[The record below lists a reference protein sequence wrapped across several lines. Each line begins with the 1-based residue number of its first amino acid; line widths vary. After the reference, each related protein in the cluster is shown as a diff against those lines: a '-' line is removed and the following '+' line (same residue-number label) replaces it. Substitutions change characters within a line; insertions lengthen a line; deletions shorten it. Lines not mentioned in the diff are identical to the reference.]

1 MKSTED
7 SKEASENS
15 PSVETL
21 ERMRGEARAEV
32 GSAKGIWKRVRSAIR
47 YGWLWLLVKAGQATW
62 KKILGIIVL
71 IVVAILAISFS
82 PLEEEPAYGLDH
94 DFAIESPEFIPT
106 ISGATDTPFLPGNR
120 IDILPNG
127 DLFYP
132 AMLEGIR
139 QAQKSIT
146 VEAYIY
152 WAGET
157 GRRFADALAGKASS
171 GLQVKI
177 LLDAV
182 GSSSIS
188 DEILETLTTG
198 GCQVRWYRPIRW
210 YTIRRFNNRTHRK
223 SLIIDGRIGF
233 TGGAGI
239 ADHWTGNAED
249 PDHWRD
255 TQVRIE
261 GPAVATLQAG
271 FSRNWLETTGEL
283 ISGETYYPVHQ
294 PAGPLTVQ
302 SILSSPETGSSTVR
316 IMYYLSIVCARK
328 SIFIANPYFVPDEQA
343 IRILVEAKQRGVD
356 VKIMVSGKHN
366 DNFVAHNNST
376 RLYGRLLEAGV
387 EIYEYNKTMM
397 HHKYMVCDGV
407 WSTVGTTNFDN
418 RSFALNDENNVCV
431 YDQPFASHWSQ
442 MFVVDMDACDLV
454 DLETWKNRGI
464 TRKLSELLASFL
476 RDQV

>member
-1 MKSTED
+1 MKTGEE
-7 SKEASENS
+7 SKEAIES
-15 PSVETL
+15 SVETL
-21 ERMRGEARAEV
+21 ERMREQAGADA
-32 GSAKGIWKRVRSAIR
+32 GSSKGIFRRLGRAIK
-47 YGWLWLLVKAGQATW
+47 YGWLWLLVRAARATW
-62 KKILGIIVL
+62 KKILGVL
-71 IVVAILAISFS
+71 ALVLAVILFISFQ
-82 PLEEEPAYGLDH
+82 PLEEEPTYGLDH
-94 DFAIESPEFIPT
+94 DFAIESSEFLST

-120 IDILPNG
+120 IDVMPNG
-127 DLFYP
+127 DRFYP
-132 AMLEGIR
+132 AMLAGIE
-139 QAQKSIT
+139 QAQKSVT

-152 WAGET
+152 WAGDI
-157 GRRFADALAGKASS
+157 GRRFADALAAKASS

-188 DEILETLTTG
+188 DDIMKTLTDG
-198 GCQVRWYRPIRW
+198 GCQVRWYRPVRW

-223 SLIIDGRIGF
+223 SLIIDGRLGF

-239 ADHWTGNAED
+239 ADHWKGNAED

-255 TQVRIE
+255 TQIRLE

-271 FSRNWLETTGEL
+271 FARNWLETTDEL
-283 ISGETYYPVHQ
+283 ISGEIYYPPYQ
-294 PAGPLTVQ
+294 SPGPLAVQ

-343 IRILVEAKQRGVD
+343 IRILAEAKRRGVD

-366 DNFVAHNNST
+366 DNWFAHNNST
-376 RLYGRLLEAGV
+376 RLYGKLLEAGV
-387 EIYEYNKTMM
+387 EIYEYDKTMM

-431 YDQPFASHWSQ
+431 YDQSFASQWSQ
-442 MFVVDMDACDLV
+442 MFLGDIADCNLV
-454 DLETWKNRGI
+454 DLETWRNRGI
-464 TRKLSELLASFL
+464 TRKLAEAVASIL